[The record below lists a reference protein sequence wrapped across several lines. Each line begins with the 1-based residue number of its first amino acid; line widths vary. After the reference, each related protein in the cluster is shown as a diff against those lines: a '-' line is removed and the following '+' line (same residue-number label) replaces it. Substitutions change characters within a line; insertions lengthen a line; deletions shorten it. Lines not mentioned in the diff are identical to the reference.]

1 MALTETQKLQS
12 GKAYKVYYNKINIRQ
27 SNSAASSDI
36 GDLKAGNYYFY
47 YTEIKKSSVSGVNDN
62 FIKLA
67 SGQANAGNV
76 VGWVAMSSGSSTYIS
91 TDSSS
96 YPDCYDP
103 YYTTEI
109 SGSAF
114 AKYYYPDFGTTTY
127 KLQGTDTRYE
137 KSFNI
142 RSSPGNN
149 TIKNTETDIVL
160 TINYNNGNANDS
172 QTGKTWTE
180 TTYNFLGWDESTSS
194 TSPGMTSGTVDCKP
208 GVSRTTLNDYHYHA
222 VYKEGNTS
230 DPQYSNHT
238 VTLTNP
244 TKDDDTSTYEVKF
257 DANGGSISTT
267 STFVTKK
274 TVYEFSK
281 WTGSTGVTINGTTCT
296 FKQTGTV
303 TANYNPTTTPAKVAS
318 MPIPTKPGYEFLG
331 WGISADQTTDL
342 IAGGESSPE
351 INSNITYI
359 AIWKVKGTI
368 RIYVEEDQ
376 RYRMALPY
384 LHDGARW
391 RMAIPYL
398 HNGTKYYIVA
408 G

>member
-27 SNSAASSDI
+27 SNSASSSDI

-67 SGQANAGNV
+67 SGQTNAGNV
-76 VGWVAMSSGSSTYIS
+76 VGWVAMSSGGTPYIS
-91 TDSSS
+91 TDSYS

-109 SGSAF
+109 SDSAF
-114 AKYYYPDFGTTTY
+114 AKYYYPDSGKTTY
-127 KLQGTDTRYE
+127 KLQETDTRYQ

-160 TINYNNGNANDS
+160 TIKYNNGNANDS

-194 TSPGMTSGTVDCKP
+194 TSPGMTSGTVDHNP
-208 GVSRTTLNDYHYHA
+208 GVLRTTLNDYYYHA
-222 VYKEGNTS
+222 VYEEGNTS

-238 VTLTNP
+238 VTLANP
-244 TKDDDTSTYEVKF
+244 TKNDDTSTYMVKF
-257 DANGGSISTT
+257 DANGGSVSIAST
-267 STFVTKK
+267 SVTKK

-281 WTGSTGVTINGTTCT
+281 WTGSTGVTISGTTCT

-331 WGISADQTTDL
+331 WGVSADQTIDL

-351 INSNITYI
+351 INSDITYI

-384 LHDGARW
+384 LHDGTSW

>member
-12 GKAYKVYYNKINIRQ
+12 GKAYKVFYSKINIRQ
-27 SNSAASSDI
+27 SNSAGSADI

-47 YTEIKKSSVSGVNDN
+47 YTEIKESSVSGVNDN

-67 SGQANAGNV
+67 SGQDEAGNV
-76 VGWVAMSSGSSTYIS
+76 VGWVAMSSGGTPYIS
-91 TDSSS
+91 TDSET
-96 YPDCYDP
+96 YDECYDP

-109 SGSAF
+109 SGQAF
-114 AKYYYPDFGTTTY
+114 AKYYYPDSGETTY
-127 KLQGTDTRYE
+127 KLQGTDIRYQ
-137 KSFNI
+137 KDFYI
-142 RSSPGNN
+142 RESPGDN
-149 TIKNTETDIVL
+149 TIKGAETDIVL
-160 TINYNNGNANDS
+160 TIKYNNGNTNDS

-180 TTYNFLGWDESTSS
+180 TTYNFLGWDQSTSDV
-194 TSPGMTSGTVDCKP
+194 SPGMTSGSVDYKA
-208 GVSRTTLNDYHYHA
+208 GEYRNTLNDYHYHA

-230 DPQYSNHT
+230 EPKYSNHT
-238 VTLTNP
+238 ITLTKP
-244 TKDDDTSTYEVKF
+244 TKDEDTSTYTVKF
-257 DANGGSISTT
+257 DANGGSVSIT
-267 STFVTKK
+267 STSVTKK

-281 WTGSTGVTINGTTCT
+281 WTGSTGVTISDTTCT
-296 FKQTGTV
+296 FTQTGTV

-331 WGISADQTTDL
+331 WGTSADQTTDL

-351 INSNITYI
+351 INNDITYV
-359 AIWKVKGTI
+359 AIWKVKGII
-368 RIYVEEDQ
+368 RIYTEEDQ
-376 RYRMALPY
+376 KYRMALPY
-384 LHDGARW
+384 LHDGTRW